1 MRKVEAVQDRVL
13 DVLKAV
19 AAGQVGQRC
28 SQQMWWPRFVF
39 ASSAR
44 GEVAAAGQVV
54 LPACQ
59 LRSGIC
65 LPISMPRHTAALALM
80 QESGASEA
88 ELAALKKRKL
98 VAAESWKTYRVRL
111 LKPSFAV
118 HERSG
123 C

>member
-1 MRKVEAVQDRVL
+1 MCWTCSRQWQQARWGNAAHNGCGGLVSCFPRVPG
-13 DVLKAV
+13 A
-19 AAGQVGQRC
+19 
-28 SQQMWWPRFVF
+28 
-39 ASSAR
+39 
-44 GEVAAAGQVV
+44 EVAAAGQVV

-59 LRSGIC
+59 LRPIIC
-65 LPISMPRHTAALALM
+65 LSISMPRHVAPPALM

-111 LKPSFAV
+111 LKPCFAL
-118 HERSG
+118 HQRSG